1 MPSCLQIVR
10 AVVGLISLWRGTADL
25 APVSRLTYQEC
36 LDPSLESSQPW
47 SRKCLMNAR
56 LLGTV

>member
-1 MPSCLQIVR
+1 MQISR

-36 LDPSLESSQPW
+36 LDPSLKSSQPW
-47 SRKCLMNAR
+47 SRRCFRNAR
-56 LLGTV
+56 RLGTG